1 MTRLAV
7 WYMQRVT
14 CTVRYKNWHFFLH
27 NMTFCDIL
35 MENHALFLPSY
46 GDFWHKNCI
55 RRLVK
60 GRCICENVEMPQE
73 IQARKWHFKAETAR
87 RTEHLGEL
95 ERLRSSCHALRRCAA
110 HLSSSN
116 RPRPRASSRVAN
128 ALTLA
133 RELARGL
140 IIRLSH
146 VQRSADTCS
155 SPPVTG
161 RSRVVARGLGW
172 AADAKTKKESVW

>member
-14 CTVRYKNWHFFLH
+14 CTVRYKNWHFSLH

-60 GRCICENVEMPQE
+60 GRCICENVEMPSF
-73 IQARKWHFKAETAR
+73 IDKWRDLKICVYIG
-87 RTEHLGEL
+87 LVL
-95 ERLRSSCHALRRCAA
+95 ENVIIIKGGNECVCYESFTLK
-110 HLSSSN
+110 
-116 RPRPRASSRVAN
+116 
-128 ALTLA
+128 LTLFCECICKKA
-133 RELARGL
+133 SKIYVPIINISL
-140 IIRLSH
+140 ISINKNPKYK
-146 VQRSADTCS
+146 D
-155 SPPVTG
+155 G
-161 RSRVVARGLGW
+161 
-172 AADAKTKKESVW
+172 K